1 MGRNAN
7 KIDKVNSVDNLS
19 KISFMNVI
27 TGNVVRLLVKFK
39 YNKAYVGYAEDGIIK
54 KRPISCSLARFE
66 VTINEFTQEEK
77 PM

>member
-39 YNKAYVGYAEDGIIK
+39 HNKAYVG
-54 KRPISCSLARFE
+54 
-66 VTINEFTQEEK
+66 
-77 PM
+77 